1 MSNKILEDNQ
11 LVDLYKESGNTDAF
25 GILFERYNM
34 LVFGVCFKYFK
45 DADESKDAVQQIF
58 EKLLVDLKK
67 HEIDNFRPWLHT
79 VSKNHCL
86 MQLRKKSKQNN
97 VRPLDINNLRSDVE
111 FHEVL
116 HHSAGFEK
124 EARFNKL
131 EQAITELNSEQ
142 KLCIELFYM
151 QDKSYVEIVE
161 ITGFTANEVKSF
173 IQNGKRNLKI
183 KLENLFNE
191 Q

>member
-1 MSNKILEDNQ
+1 MLNKTLEDNQ

-45 DADESKDAVQQIF
+45 DADESKDAVMQIF

-67 HEIDNFRPWLHT
+67 HEIENFRPWLHT
-79 VSKNHCL
+79 VAKNHCL
-86 MQLRKKSKQNN
+86 MQLRKKSKQKN

-116 HHSAGFEK
+116 HHAAGFEK
-124 EARFNKL
+124 EARYNKL
-131 EQAITELNSEQ
+131 EQAITELNAEQ
-142 KLCIELFYM
+142 KLCIDLFYM

-161 ITGFTANEVKSF
+161 ITGFTANEVKSY